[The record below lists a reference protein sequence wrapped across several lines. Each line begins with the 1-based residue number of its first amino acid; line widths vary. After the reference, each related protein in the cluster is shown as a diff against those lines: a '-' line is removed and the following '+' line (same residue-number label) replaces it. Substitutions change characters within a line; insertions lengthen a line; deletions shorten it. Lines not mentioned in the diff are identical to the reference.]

1 MNLPALATT
10 REVIPGL
17 GIRFPKLKIPSALTV
32 VGACSIIWPAASST
46 VSKSTSRP
54 AGTTPPSVP
63 LTTIPL
69 ISDGVDWAF
78 AAGGSPG
85 LSHTEAV
92 LIKSIA
98 ISLKG
103 QANNL

>member
-1 MNLPALATT
+1 
-10 REVIPGL
+10 
-17 GIRFPKLKIPSALTV
+17 
-32 VGACSIIWPAASST
+32 
-46 VSKSTSRP
+46 
-54 AGTTPPSVP
+54 VP

-78 AAGGSPG
+78 ADGGSPG
-85 LSHTEAV
+85 LSHTRAV